1 MDIFNPEFDPSLL
14 FNILLFT
21 KFLPLLK
28 LILYYVLFLG
38 SHALIEKLKT
48 YKPRIAVFNGKGIYE
63 IFSGKKEFHFGK
75 QPEKVEGTETV
86 SIFTFLKKR
95 SNRYRT
101 QNVFNKTILMVLKSS
116 IGKYKYKL

>member
-1 MDIFNPEFDPSLL
+1 MDIFNSEFDPSLL

-21 KFLPLLK
+21 KFFPLLK

-86 SIFTFLKKR
+86 NIFSIIFFLIFRIKCSLSKR
-95 SNRYRT
+95 E
-101 QNVFNKTILMVLKSS
+101 
-116 IGKYKYKL
+116 

>member
-38 SHALIEKLKT
+38 SHALTEKLKT

-86 SIFTFLKKR
+86 SIFKKI
-95 SNRYRT
+95 Y
-101 QNVFNKTILMVLKSS
+101 IY
-116 IGKYKYKL
+116 IIYIYIE